1 MGRQIHL
8 YALPGLPL
16 HVEDLMPQPLL
27 ARCAGSL
34 SAQGHSPLVIDE
46 GSLERL
52 EVDTLPTLVAA
63 IDEHLAHPEGRLE
76 GWVGR
81 FSARE
86 RHLRRALERFR
97 NERVARAVT
106 TNLSPAPE
114 LAILQIQRHKDVT
127 DARCLAR
134 RLKSLHQG
142 LTVVVAGEFVSHFAR
157 PLLFGSPEFDAA
169 CLGSTES
176 IIASIARNLTD
187 RERWNT
193 VPGLVFRQGDAILE
207 GTGMALPIDPCFAPA
222 DYHPSRY
229 PSLLD
234 GGKIKLFT
242 LPQTTGYAHQGHYRG
257 GYQPRGRVVR
267 ECRQMRSDVEQL
279 HRLYGAE
286 TFHITGSHTPA
297 PLVQGFASEC
307 LSLPFSIRYSRE
319 AHVHELDGEA
329 VHTLALSGC
338 QAVGLS
344 LLTGSQWTLSDF
356 YGENWTIS
364 EAEASAR
371 RIRAQGIYLH
381 TEFTFPCPADDYHTR
396 AETFRIIRR
405 NRPDGV
411 RFALP
416 RLVPGSAWFQHAQ
429 EFNYSVCLKRFEAW
443 VATPPFA
450 ATARDETAHLPFQ
463 LNGLRGGA
471 VAALHEEAMAE
482 LAELQFEAVSGPAVA
497 LMARVSGYTGREAEF
512 TRMLDRSVLRLDIGR
527 LREAIDVFNIR
538 ATSSINT
545 VDLYPAISIKKA
557 VGN

>member
-34 SAQGHSPLVIDE
+34 SAQGHAALVIDE
-46 GSLERL
+46 GTVERL
-52 EVDTLPTLVAA
+52 DVDTLPPLVAA
-63 IDEHLAHPEGRLE
+63 VHEHLAHPEGRIE

-86 RHLRRALERFR
+86 RHLRRALERYR
-97 NERVARAVT
+97 NERVMRAVNA
-106 TNLSPAPE
+106 NLSPAPE
-114 LAILQIQRHKDVT
+114 LAIIQIRRHKDVIE
-127 DARCLAR
+127 ARCLAR
-134 RLKSLHQG
+134 RLKSLHPG
-142 LTVVVAGEFVSHFAR
+142 VTVLVAGEFVTHYAR
-157 PLLFGSPEFDAA
+157 PLLLGSPEFDAA
-169 CLGSTES
+169 CLGTAES
-176 IIASIARNLTD
+176 LVASVARSLND
-187 RERWNT
+187 RERWASL
-193 VPGLVFRQGDAILE
+193 PGLVFRHGDGLLE
-207 GTGMALPIDPCFAPA
+207 GMGVALPIDPCFAPA

-234 GGKIKLFT
+234 GGKIKLFA

-257 GYQPRGRVVR
+257 DGQCRSRVVR
-267 ECRQMRSDVEQL
+267 ECRQMRTDVEQL

-286 TFHITGSHTPA
+286 TFHITGSHTSA
-297 PLVQGFASEC
+297 SLIQGFASEC
-307 LSLPFSIRYSRE
+307 LSLPFSIRYSRD

-338 QAVGLS
+338 QAVGIS
-344 LLTGSQWTLSDF
+344 LLTGSQWTLSDY

-364 EAEASAR
+364 EAEASLR
-371 RIRAQGIYLH
+371 RVRSHGIYLH
-381 TEFTFPCPADDYHTR
+381 TEFTFPCPVDDYHTR

-411 RFALP
+411 RFRLP
-416 RLVPGSAWFQHAQ
+416 RLVPGSAWFQHAR
-429 EFNYSVCLKRFEAW
+429 EFNFTVCLKHFEAW
-443 VATPPFA
+443 VSTPAFA
-450 ATARDETAHLPFQ
+450 ATARDESAHLPFQ
-463 LNGLRGGA
+463 MNGLRGSA

-482 LAELQFEAVSGPAVA
+482 LAELQFESVSGPTVA
-497 LMARVSGYTGREAEF
+497 LMARVSGFTGREAEF
-512 TRMLDRSVLRLDIGR
+512 TQALDQAVLRLDLES

-545 VDLYPAISIKKA
+545 IDLYPAVSIKKA